1 MSLSALTVSC
11 PSTALATTSSFQERR
26 WARRILSTS
35 LRTAIRHGRSS
46 SLRGG
51 RCFFYQTTLFCLFSQ
66 MIQKSGYGD
75 SLEDGPESSWL
86 GFSLLPEG
94 WFSHSI
100 PTSHFKPGTEIKFPL
115 LFTEELDF
123 DLYPYLLV
131 GDDGLGT
138 VTTSWKNDPMW
149 FFFFKIWGWVFVSG
163 VWFCMNVTIYDT
175 VIKVTKYKLCCES
188 DDMIRRYKSHNIPRA
203 SASSSL

>member
-1 MSLSALTVSC
+1 MSLTALTVSC

-51 RCFFYQTTLFCLFSQ
+51 RCFFTKLHFLDFLSFFAD
-66 MIQKSGYGD
+66 D
-75 SLEDGPESSWL
+75 SKKRLRRLSWGRTRIFL
-86 GFSLLPEG
+86 VGFFPFARRLIFTFNVL
-94 WFSHSI
+94 
-100 PTSHFKPGTEIKFPL
+100 TSNFKPGSEIKFPL

-149 FFFFKIWGWVFVSG
+149 FLLLQNWRLDVCLW
-163 VWFCMNVTIYDT
+163 C
-175 VIKVTKYKLCCES
+175 LE
-188 DDMIRRYKSHNIPRA
+188 
-203 SASSSL
+203 

>member
-51 RCFFYQTTLFCLFSQ
+51 RCFFYQTTLFRLFVFFRRWFKKAVTETLLRTDQ
-66 MIQKSGYGD
+66 NLPGWVFPFCQKVDFHIQCI
-75 SLEDGPESSWL
+75 L
-86 GFSLLPEG
+86 
-94 WFSHSI
+94 

-149 FFFFKIWGWVFVSG
+149 FFLLQNLRLDVCFW
-163 VWFCMNVTIYDT
+163 C
-175 VIKVTKYKLCCES
+175 LE
-188 DDMIRRYKSHNIPRA
+188 
-203 SASSSL
+203 